1 MNSQSSDLVSRCDA
15 CLLFKNAQQ
24 REPMKSHEIPDR
36 MWQRVGIDLFEFDRD
51 NFMVISDYN
60 SKYFEIMKLL
70 STKRSTVISH
80 LGPHFGRYGIPDE
93 IVSDNGPQFSEFK
106 RYTTDHN
113 IRHITSSPR
122 YPQSNELAEQTV
134 ETAKNILKKAE
145 VDKANP
151 NIALLYLRN
160 TPINGIGLSPS
171 QMMMA

>member
-51 NFMVISDYN
+51 NFMVISDYY
-60 SKYFEIMKLL
+60 SKYFEITKLL
-70 STKRSTVISH
+70 STKSSTVISH